1 VALNFTHDPARRSWV
16 AAANVPGS
24 NFPIQNLP
32 FAVFRRGSQEAF
44 RGGVA
49 IGTQIVDLAALA
61 QSPILSGAALEAA
74 SAASDEHLN
83 ALMSLGAGVHSALR
97 AALSRAL
104 EADSPA
110 RAALEPLLVPQAE
123 AEYAVPTRVG
133 DFTDFFTSVYH
144 ASAAGRINR
153 PGTNPLMPNYTWV
166 PIAYHSRSS
175 SIRVSPH
182 PVRRPLGQIVPR
194 GETEPHLGACRRLD
208 YEFELGAYVTLGND
222 LGSPVPMHEAEEQV
236 FGLSLLNDW
245 SARDIQ
251 AWEYQPLGPFL
262 AKNFATTVAPWIVTL
277 EALEPY
283 RVAFERAAEYPQ
295 QSLPYL
301 ESAANR
307 ACGAFDIQLE
317 ALIQSEAMRTRGE
330 APQRVSLT
338 SYRHAFWTLAQ
349 LVTHHTI
356 NGCNLAPG
364 DLLGTGTLSGPS
376 ASEAGSLL
384 ELSSGGR
391 EEFKLGDSE
400 SRRFL
405 EDGDTVIFRGWCQ
418 QADGPRIGLGEARGT
433 IEPALPLPAMPE
445 R

>member
-1 VALNFTHDPARRSWV
+1 VTLNFTHDPARRSWV
-16 AAANVPGS
+16 SEANTPGS
-24 NFPIQNLP
+24 DFPIQNLP

-49 IGTQIVDLAALA
+49 IGNQIVDLAALA

-74 SAASDEHLN
+74 GAASDEHLN
-83 ALMSLGAGVHSALR
+83 ALMSLGGGVHSALR

-104 EADSPA
+104 EAGSPA
-110 RAALEPLLVPQAE
+110 QAALEPLLVPQSE
-123 AEYAVPTRVG
+123 AEYTVPARVG

-144 ASAAGRINR
+144 AAAAGRINR
-153 PGTNPLMPNYTWV
+153 PGTNPLLPNYTWV
-166 PIAYHSRSS
+166 PIGYHSRSS

-194 GETEPHLGACRRLD
+194 GQTEPHLGASRRLD
-208 YEFELGAYVTLGND
+208 YEFELGAYVTLGNE
-222 LGSPVPMHEAEEQV
+222 LGSPVPMHEAEEQI

-283 RVAFERAAEYPQ
+283 RVSFERSAEYPQ

-307 ACGAFDIQLE
+307 AQGAFDIQLE
-317 ALIQSEAMRTRGE
+317 ALIDTESMRARGE

-349 LVTHHTI
+349 LVAHHTI

-364 DLLGTGTLSGPS
+364 DLLGTGTLSGPT

-391 EEFKLGDSE
+391 EEFKVGASDT
-400 SRRFL
+400 RRFL
-405 EDGDTVIFRGWCQ
+405 EDGDSVIFRGWCQ
-418 QADGPRIGLGEARGT
+418 KADGPRIGLGEARGT
-433 IEPALPLPAMPE
+433 IEPALPLPAVPGG
-445 R
+445 

>member
-1 VALNFTHDPARRSWV
+1 
-16 AAANVPGS
+16 
-24 NFPIQNLP
+24 
-32 FAVFRRGSQEAF
+32 
-44 RGGVA
+44 
-49 IGTQIVDLAALA
+49 VDLAALA
-61 QSPILSGAALEAA
+61 QSRILTGEALDVA
-74 SAASDEHLN
+74 SAGSDEHLN
-83 ALMSLGAGVHSALR
+83 ALMSLGAAAHSALR

-104 EADSPA
+104 EAGSPTQ
-110 RAALEPLLVPQAE
+110 AALEPLLVPQSE

-153 PGTNPLMPNYTWV
+153 PGGNPLLPNYTWV
-166 PIAYHSRSS
+166 PIGYHSRSS

-182 PVRRPLGQIVPR
+182 AVRRPLGQIVPR
-194 GETEPHLGACRRLD
+194 GESEPHLGASRRLD
-208 YEFELGAYVTLGND
+208 YEFELGAYVTIGND
-222 LGSPVPMHEAEEQV
+222 LGSPVPMHEAEAQI

-262 AKNFATTVAPWIVTL
+262 AKNFATTVAPWVVTL

-283 RVAFERAAEYPQ
+283 RVPFERAAEYPQ
-295 QSLPYL
+295 NSLPYL
-301 ESAANR
+301 ESESNR
-307 ACGAFDIQLE
+307 TSGAFDIQLE
-317 ALIQSEAMRTRGE
+317 ALIETAAMRERGE
-330 APQRVSLT
+330 QPQRVSLT

-356 NGCNLAPG
+356 NGCNLEPG

-384 ELSSGGR
+384 ELSVGGR
-391 EEFKLGDSE
+391 EAVRLGTQDV
-400 SRRFL
+400 RRFL

-418 QADGPRIGLGEARGT
+418 KADGPRIGLGEARGT
-433 IEPALPLPAMPE
+433 ITPAPPLPGSP
-445 R
+445 

>member
-1 VALNFTHDPARRSWV
+1 MALNFTHDPARRSWV
-16 AAANVPGS
+16 AEANVPGS
-24 NFPIQNLP
+24 DFPIQNLP

-74 SAASDEHLN
+74 GAASDEHLN

-97 AALSRAL
+97 SALSRAL
-104 EADSPA
+104 EAGSPA

-208 YEFELGAYVTLGND
+208 YEFELGAYVTLGNE
-222 LGSPVPMHEAEEQV
+222 LGTPVPMHEAEEQI

-307 ACGAFDIQLE
+307 AAGAFDIQLE
-317 ALIQSEAMRTRGE
+317 ALIQSEAMRAGGE

-338 SYRHAFWTLAQ
+338 SYRYAFWTLAQ
-349 LVTHHTI
+349 LIAHHTI

-364 DLLGTGTLSGPS
+364 DLLGTGTLSGPT

-391 EEFKLGDSE
+391 EAFTLGSSE
-400 SRRFL
+400 TRRFL

-418 QADGPRIGLGEARGT
+418 HADGPRIGLGEARGT
-433 IEPALPLPAMPE
+433 IEAAVPLPAMPE
-445 R
+445 A

>member
-16 AAANVPGS
+16 AEANAPGS
-24 NFPIQNLP
+24 EFPIQNLP

-49 IGTQIVDLAALA
+49 IGSQIVDLAALA

-74 SAASDEHLN
+74 GAASDEHLN

-104 EADSPA
+104 EAGSA
-110 RAALEPLLVPQAE
+110 AQAALEPLLVPQAE
-123 AEYAVPTRVG
+123 AEYAVPARVG

-153 PGTNPLMPNYTWV
+153 PGTNPLLPNYTWV
-166 PIAYHSRSS
+166 PIGYHSRSS

-182 PVRRPLGQIVPR
+182 AVRRPLGQIVPR
-194 GETEPHLGACRRLD
+194 GESEPHLGASRRLD
-208 YEFELGAYVTLGND
+208 YEFELGAYVTLGNE
-222 LGSPVPMHEAEEQV
+222 LGSPVPMHEAEEQI

-283 RVAFERAAEYPQ
+283 RVPFERAAEYPQ

-307 ACGAFDIQLE
+307 ASGAFDIRLE
-317 ALIQSEAMRTRGE
+317 ALIETAAMRERGE
-330 APQRVSLT
+330 APGRVSLT
-338 SYRHAFWTLAQ
+338 SYRYAFWTLAQ
-349 LVTHHTI
+349 LVAHHTI

-364 DLLGTGTLSGPS
+364 DLLGTGTLSGPT
-376 ASEAGSLL
+376 AAEAGSLL

-391 EEFKLGDSE
+391 EEFRVGASDT
-400 SRRFL
+400 RRFL

-418 QADGPRIGLGEARGT
+418 KADGPRIGLGEARGT
-433 IEPALPLPAMPE
+433 IEPALPLVPNP
-445 R
+445 

>member
-16 AAANVPGS
+16 AKANHPD
-24 NFPIQNLP
+24 NDFPIQNLP

-49 IGTQIVDLAALA
+49 IGDQIVDLAALA
-61 QSPILSGAALEAA
+61 QSALLSGAALEAA
-74 SAASDEHLN
+74 AAASDAHLN
-83 ALMSLGAGVHSALR
+83 ALMSLGAGMHSALR

-110 RAALEPLLVPQAE
+110 QRMLEPLLVPQAE
-123 AEYAVPTRVG
+123 AEYAVPARVG

-153 PGTNPLMPNYTWV
+153 PGTNPLLPNYTWV
-166 PIAYHSRSS
+166 PIGYHSRSS
-175 SIRVSPH
+175 SICVSPH
-182 PVRRPLGQIVPR
+182 AVRRPLGQIMPR
-194 GETEPHLGACRRLD
+194 GDSEPHLGACRRLD
-208 YEFELGAYVTLGND
+208 YEFELGAYVTLGNE
-222 LGSPVPMHEAEEQV
+222 LGTPVPMHEAEAQI

-262 AKNFATTVAPWIVTL
+262 AKNFATTVAPWIITL

-283 RVAFERAAEYPQ
+283 RVPFERAAEYPQ
-295 QSLPYL
+295 RSLPYL
-301 ESAANR
+301 ESEVNR
-307 ACGAFDIQLE
+307 QSGAFDIQLE
-317 ALIQSEAMRTRGE
+317 ALIQTAAMRVRGE
-330 APQRVSLT
+330 APARVSLT

-349 LVTHHTI
+349 LVAHHTI
-356 NGCNLAPG
+356 NGCNLEPG
-364 DLLGTGTLSGPS
+364 DLLGTGTLSGPT

-384 ELSSGGR
+384 ELSNGGR
-391 EEFKLGDSE
+391 EEVHLGATDT
-400 SRRFL
+400 RRFL

-418 QADGPRIGLGEARGT
+418 RADGPRIGLGEARGT
-433 IEPALPLPAMPE
+433 IEPAPPLP
-445 R
+445 

>member
-16 AAANVPGS
+16 AEANRPG
-24 NFPIQNLP
+24 NDFPIQNLP

-49 IGTQIVDLAALA
+49 IGDQIVDLAALA
-61 QSPILSGAALEAA
+61 QSALLSGEALEAA
-74 SAASDEHLN
+74 AAASDAHLN
-83 ALMSLGAGVHSALR
+83 ALMSLGAGMHSALR

-104 EADSPA
+104 EADS
-110 RAALEPLLVPQAE
+110 RAQRLLEPLLVPQAE
-123 AEYAVPTRVG
+123 AEYAVPARVG

-153 PGTNPLMPNYTWV
+153 PGTNPLLPNYTWV
-166 PIAYHSRSS
+166 PIGYHSRSS

-182 PVRRPLGQIVPR
+182 VVRRPLGQIVPR
-194 GETEPHLGACRRLD
+194 GDTEPHLGACRRLD
-208 YEFELGAYVTLGND
+208 YEFELGAYVTLGNE
-222 LGSPVPMHEAEEQV
+222 LGTPVPMHDAEAQI

-262 AKNFATTVAPWIVTL
+262 AKNFATTVAPWIITL

-283 RVAFERAAEYPQ
+283 RVPFERAAEYPQ
-295 QSLPYL
+295 RSLPYL
-301 ESAANR
+301 ESEVNR
-307 ACGAFDIQLE
+307 QSGAFDIQLE
-317 ALIQSEAMRTRGE
+317 ALIETATMRARGE
-330 APQRVSLT
+330 APARVSLT

-349 LVTHHTI
+349 LVAHHTI
-356 NGCNLAPG
+356 NGCNLVPG
-364 DLLGTGTLSGPS
+364 DLLGTGTLSGPT

-384 ELSSGGR
+384 ELSNGGR
-391 EEFKLGDSE
+391 EEVHLGTRDT
-400 SRRFL
+400 RRFL

-418 QADGPRIGLGEARGT
+418 KADGPRIGLGEARGT
-433 IEPALPLPAMPE
+433 IEPAPPLP
-445 R
+445 